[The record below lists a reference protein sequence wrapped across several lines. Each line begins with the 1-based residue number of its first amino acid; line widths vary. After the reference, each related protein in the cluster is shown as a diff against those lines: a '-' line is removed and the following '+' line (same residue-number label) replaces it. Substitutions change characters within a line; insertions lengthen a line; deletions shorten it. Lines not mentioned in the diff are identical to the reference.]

1 MKSIIFSFI
10 SLGLAL
16 SAFQVNDNSLPKSA
30 WKRID
35 KEIVKI
41 WPELTIEKEH
51 LDTSELSLYRLT
63 VDEVLQGYLLISK
76 APSRYDQF
84 DYMLLYSPELK
95 ILSAQIL
102 VYRES
107 YGGEIASWRWLRQ
120 FIGLSNEN
128 TMKLGDD
135 IQGISGA
142 TISCQAAT
150 NGFKESTILINAMK
164 LEGKL

>member
-1 MKSIIFSFI
+1 
-10 SLGLAL
+10 
-16 SAFQVNDNSLPKSA
+16 
-30 WKRID
+30 
-35 KEIVKI
+35 
-41 WPELTIEKEH
+41 
-51 LDTSELSLYRLT
+51 
-63 VDEVLQGYLLISK
+63 
-76 APSRYDQF
+76 
-84 DYMLLYSPELK
+84 MLLYSPELK